1 MTTDMIVHNGLDM
14 MTLGGV
20 LARSGYFQDARD
32 EAQAIVKVLAGQEMG
47 IGAISAMTGIYIVKG
62 RITLSANLMAAQI
75 KRSGKYDYRITRMD
89 DTGCVITFYQ
99 AGQPIGESAFDE
111 ADAKAAGLLNG
122 DNWKKFP
129 RNMYFAR
136 AMSNGAKWYTP
147 DVFSGAV
154 YTRDELDGATEA
166 LPPAPPVN
174 VVTGEVIEQPMSAP
188 QLPPAQAK
196 PPAQPERPE
205 PFKQHNGNDAA
216 KDPRQT
222 LIAAVEQ
229 FIVCAVSIG
238 IEVEDID
245 TDLSKRTND
254 ELKTAGKKL
263 REVVVKQIQD
273 LDKELIATAGTQ
285 SVSYIPAHVDL
296 LTMRPDDLKALGLRL
311 IERITELSVPVMDE
325 AALAEVDGAVPA

>member
-1 MTTDMIVHNGLDM
+1 MTNEMIVHSGLDVM
-14 MTLGGV
+14 SLGGV

-89 DTGCVITFYQ
+89 DTGCVITFYE

-154 YTRDELDGATEA
+154 YTREELDGVAEA

-174 VVTGEVIEQPMSAP
+174 VNTGEIIEQPMSAP

-196 PPAQPERPE
+196 PTTQPERPE
-205 PFKQHNGNDAA
+205 PFKQHNGNGAA
-216 KDPRQT
+216 KSERAI
-222 LIAAVEQ
+222 LVAAVQQ
-229 FIVCAVSIG
+229 FFDCATAIG
-238 IEVEDID
+238 IEVEVDD
-245 TDLSKRTND
+245 GDDLDKRSD
-254 ELKTAGKKL
+254 DALKIAGKKL
-263 REVVVKQIQD
+263 RAAAVKQIQD
-273 LDKELIATAGTQ
+273 LGNELNASTDGKNDID
-285 SVSYIPAHVDL
+285 VPAAPMLVAMH
-296 LTMRPDDLKALGLRL
+296 PSDLKALGLRL

-325 AALAEVDGAVPA
+325 VDGTVPA